1 MAEKATAMKT
11 IIAGSREKVTL
22 EDVAWAVENCGW
34 QITEVISGTARGV
47 DQMGEEIANALGLPI
62 IKYPANWDLYGKR
75 AGYKRNTEMADSA
88 EALIAVWD
96 GQSRGTFHMIRTASQ
111 KGLKVFV
118 HSVGKG

>member
-1 MAEKATAMKT
+1 MRT

-22 EDVAWAVENCGW
+22 EDVVWAVENCGW

-47 DQMGEEIANALGLPI
+47 DQMGEEIAKALGLPVK
-62 IKYPANWDLYGKR
+62 KYPANWDLYGKR
-75 AGYKRNTEMADSA
+75 AGFKRNAEMADNA
-88 EALIAVWD
+88 DALLAVWD
-96 GQSRGTFHMIRTASQ
+96 GQSKGTLHMIRTASQ